1 MVWRRL
7 TVLLGCFSLILI
19 STHVQAHQ
27 SVMGMFRI
35 DIDAERLQGRWAIR
49 VDAIDLGEFLQLD
62 SNGDE
67 RVSFEEFE
75 NGRDAIRN
83 YASQR
88 ITLATDGVP
97 CELTDFDDFVVD
109 DPDDAAL
116 IDLRGTLQC
125 PQRLG
130 IVELGNALLFDHL
143 TTYQHFGVVR
153 TVEGQRIEHMFT
165 FENAV
170 IQVRVG
176 EPVAPP
182 TEEESVDPADP
193 TASDAPMAESTGAF
207 QRITLF
213 VKEGLVHILLGYDHI
228 LFIIGLAIAAH
239 NLRRLAL
246 IVTAFTAA
254 HSITLALASLQ
265 IVTIPS
271 EFAEALIA
279 LSVAYVGLENLVSKP
294 KRRALLAFLFG
305 LVHGVGFS
313 SVLAERLTVLGADGH
328 TVQLLFGFNVGVE
341 LGQLAIVCAVYPL
354 VAILRRRQ
362 RERLLVA
369 PVSLAILV
377 FGLLWF
383 FQRVL

>member
-1 MVWRRL
+1 MQHQPSSFVQLRMGKQSR
-7 TVLLGCFSLILI
+7 TRAKVSSNEDAN
-19 STHVQAHQ
+19 STKLPPVTTIQ
-27 SVMGMFRI
+27 STC
-35 DIDAERLQGRWAIR
+35 
-49 VDAIDLGEFLQLD
+49 
-62 SNGDE
+62 NGVPGQRE
-67 RVSFEEFE
+67 Q
-75 NGRDAIRN
+75 RDA
-83 YASQR
+83 
-88 ITLATDGVP
+88 G
-97 CELTDFDDFVVD
+97 
-109 DPDDAAL
+109 
-116 IDLRGTLQC
+116 
-125 PQRLG
+125 
-130 IVELGNALLFDHL
+130 
-143 TTYQHFGVVR
+143 
-153 TVEGQRIEHMFT
+153 
-165 FENAV
+165 
-170 IQVRVG
+170 
-176 EPVAPP
+176 
-182 TEEESVDPADP
+182 
-193 TASDAPMAESTGAF
+193 
-207 QRITLF
+207 

-369 PVSLAILV
+369 PVSLALLV